1 MGPGTFSVLTLL
13 PDFFPKISHR
23 FIVPSIVINSS
34 SVRELSL
41 FHILLDGVKLVLLEH
56 THTRIHTYSNSVCVY
71 VNVGGV

>member
-56 THTRIHTYSNSVCVY
+56 THTHAYTHIQTVCVCMLT
-71 VNVGGV
+71 